1 MGSGLFSLGATASW
15 FENSIFRNKT
25 RQSMTGQF
33 SARAVFVSVIAL
45 AVFAGRPMHVAES
58 AELKTWDG
66 RHDISKIEVTIAYFV
81 PKDRHPLPD
90 WNDRV
95 SYFAKRIEQ
104 FHAREFDG
112 QSTLKANVLTKP
124 FKSARTTKQLR
135 DGDANF
141 IFFQTLREVDN
152 ELQFGRSK
160 NGTFPIL
167 LVLSEINWRPLDDFF
182 RVSPNDGKLQFD
194 GQIIKGRH
202 FPGAKSGGSRATYLA
217 DRGVGWGLVSADGW
231 RVPYSGTDCVI
242 YHEGVGHPIGL
253 PHPKPQNDTVM
264 SLAQYRGWLS
274 ESSVDESQKKRL
286 GWQQPEEK
294 FDRSGDL
301 FSTFTAAPTPL
312 TPKPNEPV
320 KLQLNWPKDTLV
332 SSIRCRVQTE
342 IEGPW
347 VLTSEFSSPAGE
359 TAAPKTISLGSFDRE
374 TPVSY
379 RIDATLM
386 NGETIE
392 LWGYFQVRKST
403 SGFLRPRHSAAELV
417 SKAVTKPQPKE
428 SIDLLPLVDP
438 EQDAVAGEWQ
448 VIDDGLESPKR
459 FGARLEIPFEPPVE
473 YELTIIATPLD
484 EPNGLILGQLMDG
497 HRFLALI
504 NHNVQQETAASALEN
519 VNGQNVRNNTT
530 TLMADL
536 LQKDRPSQIIVTVR
550 KESVVVRCDGRT
562 VIDWA
567 GNPEQL
573 SLGEY
578 WETPNKTSLF
588 VGAYDCRYR
597 FSRVSLA
604 PISGTGKPLREVSP
618 KKD

>member
-1 MGSGLFSLGATASW
+1 
-15 FENSIFRNKT
+15 
-25 RQSMTGQF
+25 MTGQ
-33 SARAVFVSVIAL
+33 SLARAVFVLAIAL
-45 AVFAGRPMHVAES
+45 TVFAVMPTNDAEA
-58 AELKTWDG
+58 AEIKTWDG
-66 RHDISKIEVTIAYFV
+66 RHNLTKIEVTVVYFV
-81 PKDRHPLPD
+81 PKDRHSLPD
-90 WNDRV
+90 WRDRV

-112 QSTLKANVLTKP
+112 QSTLKANVLSEP
-124 FKSARTTKQLR
+124 FKSARTTEQLR
-135 DGDANF
+135 DRDANS

-160 NGTFPIL
+160 TEAFPIL

-182 RVSPNDGKLQFD
+182 RVSPNGDKLQFE

-231 RVPYSGTDCVI
+231 RVPYAGTDCVI

-286 GWQQPEEK
+286 GWEQPQEK
-294 FDRSGDL
+294 FNRSADL
-301 FSTFTAAPTPL
+301 FSSFTAVPAPL

-320 KLQLNWPKDTLV
+320 KLKLTWPKDALV
-332 SSIRCRVQTE
+332 SSIRCQVQTE

-347 VLTSEFSSPAGE
+347 VLTSEFQSPAEDE
-359 TAAPKTISLGSFDRE
+359 TAPKLFPLGCFDRE

-379 RIDATLM
+379 RIDATLKT
-386 NGETIE
+386 GETVE
-392 LWGYFQVRKST
+392 LWGYFQVREST
-403 SGFLRPRHSAAELV
+403 SGFLRPRRNATELASQAAA
-417 SKAVTKPQPKE
+417 KRQPKE
-428 SIDLLPLVDP
+428 SIDLLTLVDP
-438 EQDAVAGEWQ
+438 ERDTIAGEWQ
-448 VIDDGLESPKR
+448 VVDGKLESPKR
-459 FGARLEIPFEPPVE
+459 FGARLEIPFEPPAE
-473 YELTIIATPLD
+473 YELTVIATPLD

-519 VNGQNVRNNTT
+519 VDGQNVRNNVT
-530 TLMADL
+530 TLMANL
-536 LQKDRPSQIIVTVR
+536 LQKNRPSQIIVTVR
-550 KESVVVRCDGRT
+550 KESVLVRCDGRT
-562 VIDWA
+562 IIDWE
-567 GNPEQL
+567 GKPEQL

-578 WETPNKTSLF
+578 WETPSKNALF
-588 VGAYDCRYR
+588 LGAYDCRYR

-604 PISGTGKPLREVSP
+604 PISGTGKPLREVAP